1 MLVGKGHLLDLQIV
15 RYAQEAVDISAEG
28 KCSQFRVKACT
39 NASESVSVV
48 GFNRELCVEL
58 AGDCFDD
65 LADGVVEARDECGDL
80 FFLVFAR
87 FGEQADAIPDAPAY
101 D

>member
-1 MLVGKGHLLDLQIV
+1 M
-15 RYAQEAVDISAEG
+15 
-28 KCSQFRVKACT
+28 
-39 NASESVSVV
+39 SVV

-65 LADGVVEARDECGDL
+65 LADGVVEARDECGV

-87 FGEQADAIPDAPAY
+87 LGEQADAIPDVPAY

>member
-1 MLVGKGHLLDLQIV
+1 
-15 RYAQEAVDISAEG
+15 
-28 KCSQFRVKACT
+28 
-39 NASESVSVV
+39 VSVV

-65 LADGVVEARDECGDL
+65 LADRVVEARDECGDL

-87 FGEQADAIPDAPAY
+87 LGEQADAIVVPEFLSCRRTDVGLVADDDAVWETYPDVPAY